1 LVIES
6 SIANLSSEI
15 DATLPLFQEYEAVND
30 RTDCHDQDDIGKSSS
45 TQRKRI
51 LPNTF
56 TLLFITFLYTVES
69 DSIHHKNYLNNNS
82 EVAGDWRS
90 YSADKLRTPKSAPL
104 KRKVTKDGSLSKR
117 LCNWAQSKSEMEDL
131 RRTHIINEQELRL
144 KHMQEIH
151 ALTIAQMKEK
161 HELYVEE
168 CKLKMKILEAEHL
181 NKIKTL
187 TQNAGYSNPTNCS

>member
-1 LVIES
+1 
-6 SIANLSSEI
+6 
-15 DATLPLFQEYEAVND
+15 
-30 RTDCHDQDDIGKSSS
+30 
-45 TQRKRI
+45 
-51 LPNTF
+51 
-56 TLLFITFLYTVES
+56 
-69 DSIHHKNYLNNNS
+69 LNNNS

-117 LCNWAQSKSEMEDL
+117 LCNWAQ
-131 RRTHIINEQELRL
+131 RTHIINEQELRL

-181 NKIKTL
+181 NKIKTT